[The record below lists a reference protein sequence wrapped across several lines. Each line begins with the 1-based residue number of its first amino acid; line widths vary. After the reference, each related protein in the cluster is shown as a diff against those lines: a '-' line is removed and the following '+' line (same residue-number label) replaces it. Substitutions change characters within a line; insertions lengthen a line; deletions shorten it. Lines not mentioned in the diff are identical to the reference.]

1 MVFFSVIPILL
12 SAIVSISTNRDFMQ
26 LNSLVHSNYEY
37 SAIMQKTIKQDN
49 YYQFNAGI
57 YFAVSP
63 YAENRLNVDI
73 LMQPVEAEY
82 TDSIDWNAQKLEENE
97 VAISQGIANSNGLEI
112 GDKLYSKHIVDGTLY
127 EYVIA
132 EVLPAVVNVRVS
144 EETEYYDGV
153 IIMGFDKRYVDNI
166 THHSL
171 VFGNEPIDVLASQY
185 SDMPESI
192 LYRTDEM
199 LTVFKILVPYV
210 VLFIVLSILNI
221 IGLIIYV
228 TKGVAY
234 NFKRMLRLGFEKE
247 QLNNAYKRIVY
258 GEGLFVLLLSFF
270 VSMVVFSISGITSI
284 HWLLLLIVVFIELIV
299 LLWTATIVN
308 RKLWRI

>member
-1 MVFFSVIPILL
+1 MFFSVIPILL
-12 SAIVSISTNRDFMQ
+12 SAIVSISANRDFMH
-26 LNSLVHSNYEY
+26 LNSLTHSNYEY

-63 YAENRLNVDI
+63 YAENRLNADI

-97 VAISQGIANSNGLEI
+97 LAISQGIANSNGLEI

-199 LTVFKILVPYV
+199 LTVFKNLVPYV
-210 VLFIVLSILNI
+210 VLFIVFSILNI
-221 IGLIIYV
+221 MGLIIFA
-228 TKGVAY
+228 TKGVSY

-247 QLNNAYKRIVY
+247 QLNNAYKRFIY
-258 GEGLFVLLLSFF
+258 GEGLFVLLISFL
-270 VSMVVFSISGITSI
+270 VSMVVFSVSGITLI
-284 HWLLLLIVVFIELIV
+284 HWLLLFIVVFIELIA

-308 RKLWRI
+308 RQLWRI